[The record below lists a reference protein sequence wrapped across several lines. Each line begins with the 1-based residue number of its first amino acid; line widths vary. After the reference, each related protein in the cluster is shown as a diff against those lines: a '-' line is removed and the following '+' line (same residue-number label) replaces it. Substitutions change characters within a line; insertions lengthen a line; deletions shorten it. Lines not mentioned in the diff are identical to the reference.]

1 MLTVVVDRG
10 LCENHGQCVY
20 AAPDV
25 FAFDD
30 DENLVYAAAPPHGQ
44 RGNVQAA
51 VEACPVRAITA
62 VVAEIGP

>member
-1 MLTVVVDRG
+1 MTVRVDRE

-30 DENLVYAAAPPHGQ
+30 DENLVYDPAPPDGQ
-44 RGNVQAA
+44 RDSVQAA
-51 VEACPVRAITA
+51 VAACPVRVITA
-62 VVAEIGP
+62 TPIPAGP